1 MQKTSLPYIEDYIEA
16 MAGFKPVLNR
26 PLVVNLARYDIQIIQ
41 SMAEQTNRGVAFTD
55 RQAVLAHKIV
65 TKYKKQLAALGVDL
79 GPHEGNAVFRLPTRS
94 IDRSKTIKFHDGKI
108 YIRFPYNEKM
118 IEDIKESA
126 KLVPGEFK
134 FDRDARAWTASVTE
148 PRVLWLQSLVSKHG
162 FELDAA
168 LASLADRIV
177 ESQSV
182 PYQIE
187 LVKTDTGYTITNAE
201 SSLLDYVDSNLG
213 GLGAD
218 NLLRLVDNSSTL
230 GYTVSPA
237 ITEILAEQY
246 NSRVQELLNNQ
257 LVHAPLSLDD
267 SLTDILEYANITSRW
282 PIYVFENPMSGDRA
296 LRQLEKVFDK
306 DELVIVNSEK
316 KSKKINTDHALC
328 VYLSQWNPNLVD
340 SIPLL
345 ITMSALMVGPKKM
358 QLIQCSEKVVYC
370 TEFVYNN
377 KTN

>member
-1 MQKTSLPYIEDYIEA
+1 MQKTSLPYVEDYIEA

-41 SMAEQTNRGVAFTD
+41 SMAEQTARGVAFTD

-65 TKYKKQLAALGVDL
+65 TKYKKQLANLGVEL
-79 GPHEGNAVFRLPTRS
+79 GPHEDNAVFRLPTRS

-108 YIRFPYNEKM
+108 YIRFPYNEKL

-134 FDRDARAWTASVTE
+134 FDRDARAWTATVTE
-148 PRVLWLQSLVSKHG
+148 PRVLWLQSLVSKHE
-162 FELDAA
+162 FELDPVLTE
-168 LASLADRIV
+168 LATCIA
-177 ESQSV
+177 EAQAV
-182 PYQIE
+182 PYVIE
-187 LVKTDTGYTITNAE
+187 LIKTDTGFTITNAE
-201 SSLLDYVDSNLG
+201 SSLLDYVDANIG
-213 GLGAD
+213 GFSAD

-237 ITEILAEQY
+237 IAKELAELY
-246 NSRVQELLNNQ
+246 NTRVQELLTNQ

-267 SLTDILEYANITSRW
+267 SLTDILEYSNITKRW
-282 PIYVFENPMSGDRA
+282 PIYVYENPMSGSRA
-296 LRQLEKVFDK
+296 LQQLEQIFNK
-306 DELVIVNSEK
+306 DELVIIEADR
-316 KSKKINTDHALC
+316 KSKKIKIDNALC
-328 VYLSQWNPNLVD
+328 VYLTHWNPNWVS

-370 TEFVYNN
+370 TEFVYN
-377 KTN
+377 KTNQ